1 MNDPVRLLQLT
12 DTHLFADPSRSLRD
26 VVTRDSLRAVLDA
39 ARRQPEWPPAA
50 ILATGDL
57 SEDESR
63 GAYQAFADMLAP
75 FELPVHCLP
84 GNHDD
89 PACMRGLLDRPPF
102 TLCATPRLGRWQLV
116 MLSSRLPR
124 TPAGKLGEAELARLD
139 RALSAGGYEHALV
152 CVHHQPLPMG
162 SRWVDRHMLADAND
176 FRRLITS
183 HPRVRAVL
191 WGHVHQQSDRDI
203 DGVRWLSTPATC
215 GQFLP
220 GSDEFATDDRPPAW
234 RWLTLH
240 PDGRIDTEVSWLT
253 GGNPNPCAT
262 VGE

>member
-1 MNDPVRLLQLT
+1 MSVPVRLLHLT

-26 VVTRDSLRAVLDA
+26 VVTHESLAAVLRAA
-39 ARRQPEWPPAA
+39 QSPPQWPPAA

-63 GAYQAFADMLAP
+63 GAYQAFADLLAP
-75 FELPVHCLP
+75 LELPVHCLP

-89 PACMRGLLDRPPF
+89 PERMRGLLDRSPF
-102 TLCATPRLGRWQLV
+102 TLCATPLIGTWQLV

-124 TPAGKLGEAELARLD
+124 NPAGRLGEAELARLD
-139 RALSAGGYEHALV
+139 EALSASTHEHALV
-152 CVHHQPLPMG
+152 CVHHQPLPMD
-162 SRWVDRHMLADAND
+162 SRWVDRHMLADAVE
-176 FRRLITS
+176 FRQLIAS
-183 HPRVRAVL
+183 HPRVRGVL
-191 WGHVHQQSDRDI
+191 WGHVHQASDRHL

-240 PDGRIDTEVSWLT
+240 PDGRIETEVCWLKV
-253 GGNPNPCAT
+253 PRKCPAAT
-262 VGE
+262 L